1 MQKKSSWLVI
11 QVTDPQR
18 IYDVASNGSCDCRSR
33 DCMKWI
39 FWGSTK
45 HPGKSGLHCL
55 EFCWFKRRC
64 WDCNWTFMSF
74 LYFDFRFQSGG
85 WMVPIDLL
93 FLHSIWLTD
102 HSAYRSHIFNK
113 LLCLFVHFNPKMAL
127 HIPFCRFVR
136 HKLKKIVF
144 GHAVLF
150 FYGHT
155 FMQTFQIV
163 QNV

>member
-1 MQKKSSWLVI
+1 MMLRATDLVI
-11 QVTDPQR
+11 AEAGTEWNGYFEAALSIPVRVGCTVLNSVGLREGVGIVTGLSW
-18 IYDVASNGSCDCRSR
+18 VS
-33 DCMKWI
+33 
-39 FWGSTK
+39 ST
-45 HPGKSGLHCL
+45 L
-55 EFCWFKRRC
+55 
-64 WDCNWTFMSF
+64 T
-74 LYFDFRFQSGG
+74 RFQSGG

-102 HSAYRSHIFNK
+102 HSAYRTHIFNK